1 MGRKSK
7 TPFNFWET
15 TKENG
20 IEERY
25 IRLGNSQMLH
35 PVYKSLSSSA
45 KEIYSYMKLESGGCV
60 EFEFP
65 VSKYKD
71 LMSTKTFLKSKAELI
86 EKGFIEE
93 KQNNKNLRK
102 PNIYRFSAEWKNL
115 K

>member
-7 TPFNFWET
+7 TPFKPWET

-20 IEERY
+20 LEDRF

-45 KEIYSYMKLESGGCV
+45 KEIYQYMKLESGGYLD
-60 EFEFP
+60 FEFP
-65 VSKYKD
+65 ASKYLD
-71 LMSTKTFLKSKAELI
+71 LMSKHTFLKAKAELI

-93 KQNNKNLRK
+93 LQNNRFIRK
-102 PNIYRFSAEWKNL
+102 PNIYRFSAKWINL
-115 K
+115 N